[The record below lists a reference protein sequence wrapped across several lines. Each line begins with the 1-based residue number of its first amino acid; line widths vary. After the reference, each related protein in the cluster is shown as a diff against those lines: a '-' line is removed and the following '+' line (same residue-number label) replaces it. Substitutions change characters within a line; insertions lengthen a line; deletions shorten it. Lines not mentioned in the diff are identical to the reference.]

1 MRTPVFEAEVRT
13 WEQAIAICHKQHA
26 AAESSEERW
35 RIGVVITELEMN
47 LDGAQVRLQVE
58 RALLAELAKV
68 APAPRYRVVSVQ
80 EYVALVLTGA
90 AVHQWN
96 VLPGET
102 LASSL
107 AKWSRS
113 ASDGR
118 GEWLVVGPS
127 SKQRGLLDVIGEDG
141 GEPEDQLLV
150 RDWKWVAPA
159 MCAAFDEGFAEA
171 RAAAGGAS

>member
-1 MRTPVFEAEVRT
+1 MSPVDRTPVFEAEVRT

-26 AAESSEERW
+26 EAESSEERW

-118 GEWLVVGPS
+118 GCLR
-127 SKQRGLLDVIGEDG
+127 QREGEAVTTHKVYMTVDTYNTQMPA
-141 GEPEDQLLV
+141 GEPLHE
-150 RDWKWVAPA
+150 
-159 MCAAFDEGFAEA
+159 
-171 RAAAGGAS
+171 